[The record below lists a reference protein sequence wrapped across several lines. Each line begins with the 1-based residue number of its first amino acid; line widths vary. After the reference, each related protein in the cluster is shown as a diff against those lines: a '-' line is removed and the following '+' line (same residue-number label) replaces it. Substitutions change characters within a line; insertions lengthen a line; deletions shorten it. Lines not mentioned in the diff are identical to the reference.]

1 MQYKHT
7 QYKHTRVVTQYST
20 VQYSTVHANIPRYT
34 TQFAAAKAGLVLVN
48 INPAYQTAELAYCLN
63 KVRG

>member
-1 MQYKHT
+1 MGAQ
-7 QYKHTRVVTQYST
+7 HTRVVTQYS
-20 VQYSTVHANIPRYT
+20 NIPRYT

-63 KVRG
+63 KVMG